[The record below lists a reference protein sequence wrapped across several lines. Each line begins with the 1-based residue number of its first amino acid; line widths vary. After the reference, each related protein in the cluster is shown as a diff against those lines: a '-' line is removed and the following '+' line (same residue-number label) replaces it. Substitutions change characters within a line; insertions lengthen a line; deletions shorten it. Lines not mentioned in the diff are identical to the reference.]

1 MHPYRES
8 VWNINN
14 WLIFSYLDLC
24 FPESFLEF
32 LSLLRN
38 QLCWGRL
45 MMVGWLLAVHVF
57 HEDQGIDWRQEEK
70 GTTEDEV
77 AGWHHRL
84 NGHEFE
90 QALGDGE
97 GQGSLAC
104 CSPWGRKESDTA
116 EWLNNSKKEFRI
128 AEGQNWKK
136 PILDIWLVSIWHPC
150 FQSSLFLKDARGE
163 SFANIWWFCLR
174 TISPTGLMG
183 WFLI

>member
-8 VWNINN
+8 LWNINN

-24 FPESFLEF
+24 FPESFLQF

-45 MMVGWLLAVHVF
+45 MMVGWFLVVHVF

-84 NGHEFE
+84 NGHEFG
-90 QALGDGE
+90 QVLGDGE

-104 CSPWGRKESDTA
+104 YSPWGRKELDTT
-116 EWLNNSKKEFRI
+116 ERLNNRRRNSGLQRVRI
-128 AEGQNWKK
+128 GKNLFWTFGWC
-136 PILDIWLVSIWHPC
+136 LFDILVSNHL
-150 FQSSLFLKDARGE
+150 SS
-163 SFANIWWFCLR
+163 
-174 TISPTGLMG
+174 
-183 WFLI
+183 